1 MQVTALPGAPFAPG
15 LDYNWE
21 FVYQFGSFASNSIS
35 AWTVASETGFT
46 FSIPWSPR
54 VALRADVASGSQHT
68 TGGTLGTFNPLF
80 PRGAYFGPKLTMFG
94 PFNMIDAHPVLMF
107 SPLPSISC
115 DLDAAW
121 FWRESLED
129 GLYQIGGALIRPSG
143 GSRARYI
150 GNQINFELRWA
161 LDPHTTIAVNLAGF
175 LTGGFL
181 KDTGPADNVAFSNVG
196 ITYRF

>member
-1 MQVTALPGAPFAPG
+1 M
-15 LDYNWE
+15 
-21 FVYQFGSFASNSIS
+21 
-35 AWTVASETGFT
+35 
-46 FSIPWSPR
+46 PWSPR
-54 VALRADVASGSQHT
+54 LALRADVASGSQHT

-94 PFNMIDAHPVLMF
+94 PFNLFDAHPVLMF

-150 GNQINFELRWA
+150 GSQINFELRWA
-161 LDPHTTIAVNLAGF
+161 LDLHTTIAVNLAGF
-175 LTGGFL
+175 LTGRFL

>member
-1 MQVTALPGAPFAPG
+1 M
-15 LDYNWE
+15 
-21 FVYQFGSFASNSIS
+21 
-35 AWTVASETGFT
+35 
-46 FSIPWSPR
+46 PWSPR
-54 VALRADVASGSQHT
+54 LALRADVASGSQHT

-94 PFNMIDAHPVLMF
+94 PFNFIDAHPVLMF

-115 DLDAAW
+115 DLDAGW

-150 GNQINFELRWA
+150 GNQINFELRWS
-161 LDPHTTIAVNLAGF
+161 LDLHTTIAVNLAGF
-175 LTGGFL
+175 FTGRFL

>member
-1 MQVTALPGAPFAPG
+1 
-15 LDYNWE
+15 
-21 FVYQFGSFASNSIS
+21 
-35 AWTVASETGFT
+35 
-46 FSIPWSPR
+46 
-54 VALRADVASGSQHT
+54 
-68 TGGTLGTFNPLF
+68 
-80 PRGAYFGPKLTMFG
+80 MFG
-94 PFNMIDAHPVLMF
+94 PFNLIDAHPVLMF

-115 DLDAAW
+115 DLDAGW

-175 LTGGFL
+175 FTGGFL
-181 KDTGPADNVAFSNVG
+181 KETGPADDVAFSNIG